1 MKRPVA
7 YRGFLLRRRNIASPE
22 LRRTKNGAARGAC
35 RGRGEKSNVRLVQ
48 PLIDSGFFAAI
59 RSATAEIFS
68 RKSPVRPMRRSGPK
82 LSAMAR

>member
-1 MKRPVA
+1 
-7 YRGFLLRRRNIASPE
+7 
-22 LRRTKNGAARGAC
+22 
-35 RGRGEKSNVRLVQ
+35 
-48 PLIDSGFFAAI
+48 LIDSGFFAAI